1 MFELLHSV
9 ILFNIEWFKFKTNLV
24 PTAAFL
30 IANQIGQSVQ
40 PKNQNTFIL
49 IYFLGFSSI
58 FFTRLSI
65 SLRTVSIEL

>member
-1 MFELLHSV
+1 MFELWPSA
-9 ILFNIEWFKFKTNLV
+9 ILFNMEKFKFRTYLLTV
-24 PTAAFL
+24 SALL

>member
-1 MFELLHSV
+1 MFELWHSV
-9 ILFNIEWFKFKTNLV
+9 ILFNIEWFKFRTCLV
-24 PTAAFL
+24 PAAALL
-30 IANQIGQSVQ
+30 IANQIGQSGK